1 MMLLRT
7 STDHY
12 ITPANVPSPRKK
24 TPSRSIPYALLTR
37 LRRAGPSCRN
47 ETKDAIVIKER
58 GACNDVSKPQDKTVV
73 AEAYI
78 LDFSEIERTKFT
90 GTPHRFRPEVD

>member
-1 MMLLRT
+1 MLLLRT

-12 ITPANVPSPRKK
+12 ITPANVLSPRKN
-24 TPSRSIPYALLTR
+24 SIPFYTALLTR